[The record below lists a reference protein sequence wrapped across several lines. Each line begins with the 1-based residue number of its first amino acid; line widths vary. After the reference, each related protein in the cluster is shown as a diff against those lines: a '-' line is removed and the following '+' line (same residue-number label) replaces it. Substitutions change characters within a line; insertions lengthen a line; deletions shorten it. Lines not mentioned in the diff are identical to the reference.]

1 MFKKILLILSL
12 CFFQSTIAYTNTIDV
27 YCLVTKS
34 DLLQAKIAKEDYSRF
49 LGETIKLAIVLDESV
64 IINTANLE
72 TDQTALFTG
81 ILDFV
86 RFNKKDIGEFQ
97 TGRDANKKTTNTISY
112 KHDITLTESDT
123 KYNYNNMIRLIN
135 NVPVSIKL
143 KVDQSGLSFNSWN
156 FDVDCKGEDYSAE
169 EIAKASTSSSTT
181 MPAWFPDLV
190 DKMQKEEQQQKNK
203 KLNFDFV
210 DKMQKEKQQQ
220 KNKK

>member
-12 CFFQSTIAYTNTIDV
+12 CFFQSTIAYTNTIEV
-27 YCLVTKS
+27 YCLITKS
-34 DLLQAKIAKEDYSRF
+34 DLLQAKLGEEDYSRF

-169 EIAKASTSSSTT
+169 EIAKASTSSSTLKI
-181 MPAWFPDLV
+181 PPHLEKIFD
-190 DKMQKEEQQQKNK
+190 EQFKKRQQKNK
-203 KLNFDFV
+203 K
-210 DKMQKEKQQQ
+210 
-220 KNKK
+220 

>member
-1 MFKKILLILSL
+1 MFKKILLILILSL
-12 CFFQSTIAYTNTIDV
+12 FQSTISYSNIIEV
-27 YCLVTKS
+27 YCLITKS
-34 DLLQAKIAKEDYSRF
+34 DLLQAKIAEADHTRF
-49 LGETIKLAIVLDESV
+49 LGKTIKLAIGLDESI
-64 IINTANLE
+64 IINNAENVE
-72 TDQTALFTG
+72 EDQTNLLVG
-81 ILDFV
+81 IIDFV
-86 RFNKKDIGEFQ
+86 RFNKEDIGEFV

-112 KHDITLTESDT
+112 KHDITLEDSDT

-190 DKMQKEEQQQKNK
+190 DKMQKE
-203 KLNFDFV
+203 
-210 DKMQKEKQQQ
+210 KQQQ

>member
-1 MFKKILLILSL
+1 MFKKILLILILSL
-12 CFFQSTIAYTNTIDV
+12 FQSTISYSNIIEV
-27 YCLVTKS
+27 YCLITKS
-34 DLLQAKIAKEDYSRF
+34 DLRQAKIAEADHTRF
-49 LGETIKLAIVLDESV
+49 LGKTIKLAIGLDESI
-64 IINTANLE
+64 IINNAENVE
-72 TDQTALFTG
+72 EDQTNLLVG
-81 ILDFV
+81 IIDFV
-86 RFNKKDIGEFQ
+86 RFNKEDIGEFV

-112 KHDITLTESDT
+112 KHDITLEDSDT

-190 DKMQKEEQQQKNK
+190 DKMQKE
-203 KLNFDFV
+203 
-210 DKMQKEKQQQ
+210 KQQQ

>member
-1 MFKKILLILSL
+1 MFKKILLILILSL
-12 CFFQSTIAYTNTIDV
+12 FQSTISYSNIIEV
-27 YCLVTKS
+27 YCLITKS
-34 DLLQAKIAKEDYSRF
+34 DLRQAKIAEADHTRF
-49 LGETIKLAIVLDESV
+49 LGKTIKLAIGLDESI
-64 IINTANLE
+64 IINNAENAE
-72 TDQTALFTG
+72 EDQTNLLVG
-81 ILDFV
+81 IIDFV
-86 RFNKKDIGEFQ
+86 RFNKEDIGEFV

-190 DKMQKEEQQQKNK
+190 DKMQKE
-203 KLNFDFV
+203 
-210 DKMQKEKQQQ
+210 KQQQ